1 MIRKEVQG
9 VVYRIKNKRKEFLLM
24 LRKKHW
30 IGYEFVKGGIE
41 KNETPEKAIIR
52 ELEEE
57 AGVSKSNILSLL
69 PTFIK
74 MRVDYPSNFI
84 SKNYSGAV
92 FKTFIV
98 KIKSRSKIRIDS
110 GEHNGYCWVSDK
122 DVLKVVWRKNLKR
135 VFTECL
141 KQLKYF

>member
-1 MIRKEVQG
+1 MIRNEVQG

-30 IGYEFVKGGIE
+30 VGYEFVKGGIE
-41 KNETPEKAIIR
+41 KNETPEKAMIR

-57 AGVSKSNILSLL
+57 AGVSKSDILSLL

-74 MRVDYPSNFI
+74 MRVDYPSDFI
-84 SKNYSGAV
+84 STNYSGAV

-110 GEHNGYCWVSDK
+110 GEHSGYSWASNK
-122 DVLKVVWRKNLKR
+122 DVLRMLWRKNLKR
-135 VFTECL
+135 VFMACL
-141 KQLKYF
+141 KQLK